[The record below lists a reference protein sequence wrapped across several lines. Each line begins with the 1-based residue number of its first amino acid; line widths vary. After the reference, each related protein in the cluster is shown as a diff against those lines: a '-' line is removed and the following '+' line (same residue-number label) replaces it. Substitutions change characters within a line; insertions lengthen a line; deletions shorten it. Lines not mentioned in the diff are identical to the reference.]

1 MRFVPIRSILLLAI
15 LLAARCS
22 LSAPPEDQPL
32 RPEQALAWQPKEY
45 PEATLHPR
53 IKFLQPAREWERMD
67 VWVPNEPKDEKLPCV
82 VAVYGGGYGD
92 KGGGFIK
99 DARPLLKRGFVVAAP
114 DYALKTNAAV
124 PLCSWDVANAIR
136 FLRANAKQ
144 YRIDPERIGIW
155 GWSATW
161 PSRRRSTRCST
172 GSRPSWA
179 AME

>member
-1 MRFVPIRSILLLAI
+1 MTRFNRFV
-15 LLAARCS
+15 S
-22 LSAPPEDQPL
+22 LVAFLGSAFVSSVDAEDQPL
-32 RPEQALAWQPKEY
+32 LPEQALAWQPKEY
-45 PEATLHPR
+45 SEATLHGR
-53 IKFLQPAREWERMD
+53 IPFLQLAREWERMD
-67 VWVPNEPKDEKLPCV
+67 VWVPNEPTDEKLPCV

-114 DYALKTNAAV
+114 DYALNTNAAV

-155 GWSATW
+155 GWSA
-161 PSRRRSTRCST
+161 
-172 GSRPSWA
+172 GG
-179 AME
+179 